1 MINSNTPKLRA
12 AMLLLCSELDLMLED
27 HAFRLA
33 MALEGS
39 YPTQDAIDDARDA
52 MVAELAQFLTRDK
65 TTHSVAGHQIGER
78 HAASFF
84 KVDHEALSPA
94 VLVVDGARVTLS

>member
-1 MINSNTPKLRA
+1 MIDSNNPTLRA
-12 AMLLLCSELDLMLED
+12 AMLLFCSELDLMMED

-33 MALEGS
+33 MSPEGS
-39 YPTQDAIDDARDA
+39 YPTQDTIDEARDA
-52 MVAELAQFLTRDK
+52 MVTELAKFLTRDK
-65 TTHSVAGHQIGER
+65 SAHSAAGHQIGER

-94 VLVVDGARVTLS
+94 VLVVDGTRIILA